1 MPLKQPGQDFRAGS
15 ALSSG
20 YIGRLS
26 PLMTSYW
33 KRLSH
38 NGVAVPEPYLA
49 EGLKVKVRGREV
61 SLPPLAEEMA
71 YHLATKKDTQYVTDA
86 YLVTN
91 FTTDLIILLP
101 ECSTEA

>member
-1 MPLKQPGQDFRAGS
+1 
-15 ALSSG
+15 
-20 YIGRLS
+20 
-26 PLMTSYW
+26 MTSYW

-71 YHLATKKDTQYVTDA
+71 YHLAKKKDTQYVLRNELHKGLRHATPR
-86 YLVTN
+86 LVQGR
-91 FTTDLIILLP
+91 
-101 ECSTEA
+101 EVRGG